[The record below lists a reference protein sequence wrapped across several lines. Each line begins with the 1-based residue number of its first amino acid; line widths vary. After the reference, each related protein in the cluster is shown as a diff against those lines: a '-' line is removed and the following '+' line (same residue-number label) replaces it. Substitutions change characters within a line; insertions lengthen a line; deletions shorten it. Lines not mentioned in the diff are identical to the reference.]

1 MTGMHIDAGWI
12 AQLGVSLADVSA
24 QLAQAGDGDADAAAF
39 GPGEARH
46 AFEHLVEG
54 WRRQRLALV
63 DQLVDLSEKASVAGG
78 AYVETEAR
86 IGRSLA
92 GGPRQ

>member
-1 MTGMHIDAGWI
+1 MTTLHIDAGWI

-24 QLAQAGDGDADAAAF
+24 QLADAGDGDLDTAAF
-39 GPGEARH
+39 GPGEASG
-46 AFEHLVEG
+46 AFAHLMEG

-63 DQLVDLSEKASVAGG
+63 EQLTDLSDKASIAGG

-86 IGRSLA
+86 VGRSLG
-92 GGPRQ
+92 GGPR